1 MRHVGRRGG
10 TGRFVRIASAGLLGL
25 VLGALVAPTAA
36 AVAPSP
42 AVTIQPVT
50 IEQVPDEPVPDEPV
64 VVEVFWG
71 DGCPYCEDLLD
82 ALDRLAD
89 DLSGFVVDDYEV
101 WYDEDGRDLMFARAA
116 ELGVDVQAVPFT
128 VIGEESWVGYSTQI
142 ERQIEAAIVGR
153 LPGAPPTEVADDG
166 TRIDVPLVGD
176 VDVAGRSLLLT
187 TVLIAFVDGFNPC
200 SLWVLTVLLALV
212 LHTGSRRRVAL
223 IGGTFLLVTT
233 AIYGLFIVG
242 VYSALSFVGALGW
255 IRGVVALF
263 ALTFGLINVK
273 DFFWFKVGPSMT
285 ISDEHKPG
293 IYRQARALGRPGAAL
308 PAVMAGAAVMAAG
321 VALVEIPCT
330 AGFPV
335 IWSDLVAT
343 ADTSTATFALL
354 LGVYLL
360 VYLFDE
366 LLVFGAAVVTMRATK
381 LQERHGRVLKLIGGM
396 VMITIAV
403 TILFAPDMMNT
414 IGGVLLVFLI
424 SIAASGAVALADHV
438 FRSRRGVTS

>member
-1 MRHVGRRGG
+1 M
-10 TGRFVRIASAGLLGL
+10 TAALLGL
-25 VLGALVAPTAA
+25 ALGALVAPTGAA
-36 AVAPSP
+36 IASSP
-42 AVTIQPVT
+42 AVTVQPVTIQPVT
-50 IEQVPDEPVPDEPV
+50 VQPAPDEPVPDEPV
-64 VVEVFWG
+64 IVEVFWG

-89 DLSGFVVDDYEV
+89 DLSGFVVEDHEV

-142 ERQIEAAIVGR
+142 ERQIEAAIVVR
-153 LPGAPPTEVADDG
+153 LPGAAPIDLPDDDG

-212 LHTGSRRRVAL
+212 LHTGSRHRVAL

-263 ALTFGLINVK
+263 ALTFGVINVK

-403 TILFAPDMMNT
+403 TILFAPDVMNT
-414 IGGVLLVFLI
+414 IGGVLMVFLI
-424 SIAASGAVALADHV
+424 SVTASGAVALADHV
-438 FRSRRGVTS
+438 VRSRRSVAVSRRDRSVS